1 MTRPVLR
8 QRTVL
13 RGRGVA
19 ALVVLI
25 GLVLTVAGCGLSADN
40 EPSPIAAED
49 LPSDLLDPNPPTS
62 TTLLDPGATAAVTV
76 YLVVREGDTT
86 RLTAVPREVSDPTS
100 PGDRIRAL
108 LAPPSTQEQE
118 AGLISSIPSDTV
130 LLDISRPDP
139 GSDELLVNVS
149 GALFDVQGKELANAF
164 AQIVWT
170 VTEIPG
176 VRQVRFRVD
185 GQSQRA
191 INDEGVEQPGAVTRS
206 DYSAL
211 APTR

>member
-1 MTRPVLR
+1 MSRR
-8 QRTVL
+8 R
-13 RGRGVA
+13 RVA
-19 ALVVLI
+19 ALFASAAL
-25 GLVLTVAGCGLSADN
+25 LVATAGCGLSADD
-40 EPSPIAAED
+40 EPHAIEAED

-62 TTLLDPGATAAVTV
+62 TTLPGSGVTALATV

-86 RLTAVPREVSDPTS
+86 RLTAVQREVGDPTS
-100 PGDRIRAL
+100 PGERIRAL
-108 LAPPSTQEQE
+108 LAPPSAQEQE
-118 AGLISSIPSDTV
+118 EGLISSIPSDTV
-130 LLDISRPDP
+130 LLDTSRPDP
-139 GSDELLVNVS
+139 GSEELVVNVS

-185 GQSQRA
+185 GQAQRA
-191 INDEGVEQPGAVTRS
+191 INDEGVEQPGAVRRS
-206 DYSAL
+206 DYDAL